1 MDLAKLSPAHRFSN
15 TEPGGP
21 IVPGPSV
28 LRDALTGMRRGRP
41 SRPVPLAASPVPE
54 QVADI
59 ALTWYGHASAMI
71 EVDGHRV
78 LVDPVWSNRVSPSS
92 LVGPARLHPVPVPL
106 DALPPVDAVVISHD
120 HYDHLD
126 KATIRALARTRHMPF
141 LVPLGVAAHLRG
153 WGIADD
159 RIVELDW
166 EKGTSIGALTVTCA
180 EARHFSGR
188 ALVRNNTLWASW
200 VIAGPD
206 HSVYFGGDTGY
217 SKCFAEIAG
226 RHGPFD
232 ATVLPIG
239 AYDRHWRDIH
249 MDPEEAVAAHADLN
263 LGDPAHGVLMP
274 IHWATFN
281 LALHAWDEP
290 VRRLVAAAAAAGTP
304 IAVPRPGERVDLS
317 DPAALFD
324 PAHAQPW
331 WDGIG

>member
-1 MDLAKLSPAHRFSN
+1 M
-15 TEPGGP
+15 
-21 IVPGPSV
+21 

-41 SRPVPLAASPVPE
+41 SRAVPLVSSPVPE
-54 QVADI
+54 RAGDLAV
-59 ALTWYGHASAMI
+59 TWYGHASAVI
-71 EVDGHRV
+71 EVDGQRV
-78 LVDPVWSNRVSPSS
+78 LIDPVWSNRVSPSS

-106 DALPPVDAVVISHD
+106 DALPSVDAVVISHD

-126 KATIRALARTRHMPF
+126 KATIRALARAGEMPF
-141 LVPLGVAAHLRG
+141 LVPLGVGAHLRG
-153 WGIADD
+153 WGIAEH

-166 EKGTSIGALTVTCA
+166 EKSTSVGALTVTCT

-188 ALVRNNTLWASW
+188 GLIRNPTLWASW
-200 VIAGPD
+200 VIAGPE

-217 SKCFAEIAG
+217 GTFFARIAD

-263 LGDPAHGVLMP
+263 LGDPGHGVLMP

-281 LALHAWDEP
+281 LALHTWDEP
-290 VRRLVAAAAAAGTP
+290 VRRFVAAAQVAGTK
-304 IAVPRPGERVDLS
+304 ITIPRPGERADLTELS
-317 DPAALFD
+317 ALFD
-324 PAHAQPW
+324 SANSQAW